1 MNTNNADTLQS
12 QKSSKLI
19 HSITP
24 FTLLDFPDK
33 TACIV
38 WFAGCNM
45 KCSYCYNPEVVFGK
59 GKLSV
64 EDLMVFLRKRI
75 GLIDGIVLSGGECTL
90 YKEIYPLAEQVKA
103 LGFLFKIDTNGSN
116 PDLLSSMIKNRLVDY
131 VALDFKAP
139 ENKYQHITALSSYHS
154 FLETLGIL
162 LKSET
167 PFEVRTTFHS
177 ALLDKADITEMLE
190 VLKQAN
196 YKGYLYVQAF
206 RNGVQTIQKGLGDSL
221 MPSDIESLSNDDIQI
236 VLR

>member
-1 MNTNNADTLQS
+1 
-12 QKSSKLI
+12 
-19 HSITP
+19 
-24 FTLLDFPDK
+24 
-33 TACIV
+33 
-38 WFAGCNM
+38 M

-59 GKLSV
+59 AKLSV
-64 EDLMVFLRKRI
+64 EDLMVFLHKRI

-103 LGFLFKIDTNGSN
+103 LGFLVKIDTNGSN
-116 PDLLSSMIKNRLVDY
+116 PDLLSSMIKNNLVDY

-139 ENKYQHITALSSYHS
+139 RSKYHSITGLASYHS

-177 ALLDKADITEMLE
+177 ALLDLSDIAEMIE
-190 VLKQAN
+190 VLKNVN
-196 YKGYLYVQAF
+196 YKGNLYVQAF
-206 RNGVQTIQKGLGDSL
+206 RNGVSTIQKDLGDSH
-221 MPSDIESLSNDDIQI
+221 MPSNIVNLSNENIRI